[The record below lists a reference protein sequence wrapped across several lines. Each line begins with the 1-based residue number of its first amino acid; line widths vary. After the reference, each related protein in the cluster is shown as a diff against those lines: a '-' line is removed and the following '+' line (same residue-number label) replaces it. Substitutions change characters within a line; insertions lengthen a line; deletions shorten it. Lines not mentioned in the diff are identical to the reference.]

1 MLRECPQA
9 AQEPV
14 KPRPSLGK
22 ASVRFRRSASDG
34 GSQARTD
41 VADAVFRRMP
51 KKSDNAAV
59 ETEKGFGTGLRT
71 KLEGRRPDSEEPV
84 AEPTDA
90 DAEPIEPE
98 AVTEEEAPEPTE
110 TEQLWS
116 ELEESLA
123 REEALKHQ
131 LEDQAS
137 AYAETREL
145 GLRLADRA
153 EAIQRRE
160 EELEAQLRALEQ
172 QAAAPEPEHGRA
184 YLRRRVEENGESLW
198 RVFQESLTATKA
210 NGEPDYRLRLLAA
223 SALLAEAYGD
233 TPGMSPGEQ
242 VAAARD
248 ELAGIRAKRAT
259 KPR

>member
-1 MLRECPQA
+1 
-9 AQEPV
+9 
-14 KPRPSLGK
+14 
-22 ASVRFRRSASDG
+22 
-34 GSQARTD
+34 
-41 VADAVFRRMP
+41 MP
-51 KKSDNAAV
+51 KKTDHAAV

-71 KLEGRRPDSEEPV
+71 KLEGRRPGSADPAADPPDPAEEPG
-84 AEPTDA
+84 
-90 DAEPIEPE
+90 EPE
-98 AVTEEEAPEPTE
+98 AVANEAPEPTE

-123 REEALKHQ
+123 REEALKRQ
-131 LEDQAS
+131 LDEQAT

-160 EELEAQLRALEQ
+160 QELETQLRALEQ
-172 QAAAPEPEHGRA
+172 QQAAAEPEHGRA
-184 YLRRRVEENGESLW
+184 YLRRRVEESGETLW

-223 SALLAEAYGD
+223 SALLAEAYGN
-233 TPGMSPGEQ
+233 TPGLSPGEQ

>member
-1 MLRECPQA
+1 
-9 AQEPV
+9 
-14 KPRPSLGK
+14 
-22 ASVRFRRSASDG
+22 
-34 GSQARTD
+34 
-41 VADAVFRRMP
+41 MP
-51 KKSDNAAV
+51 KKTDNPAV

-71 KLEGRRPDSEEPV
+71 KLEGRRPDSADPV
-84 AEPTDA
+84 AEPPDP
-90 DAEPIEPE
+90 AEEPVEAE
-98 AVTEEEAPEPTE
+98 AVADDAPEPTE

-131 LEDQAS
+131 LEQQTT

-145 GLRLADRA
+145 GLRLAERA

-160 EELEAQLRALEQ
+160 HELETQLRALEQ
-172 QAAAPEPEHGRA
+172 QEAAPEPAEPEHGRA
-184 YLRRRVEENGESLW
+184 YLRRRVEENGENLW
-198 RVFQESLTATKA
+198 RVFQEALTATKA

-233 TPGMSPGEQ
+233 TPGLSPGEQ